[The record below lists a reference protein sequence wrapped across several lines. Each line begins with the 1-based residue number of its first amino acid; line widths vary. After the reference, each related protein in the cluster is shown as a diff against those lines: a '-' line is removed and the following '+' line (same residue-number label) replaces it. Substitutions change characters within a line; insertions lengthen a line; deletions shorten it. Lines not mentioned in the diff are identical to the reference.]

1 MANKNYELRFNFN
14 TKDVEIASQGVLSL
28 KNQILI
34 LKKELGRSDLDQQ
47 QFEILS
53 KKLNDTKD
61 RFQATEA
68 RSRELFGTLSLLPGP
83 VGDISRSL
91 DGAVSLLKT
100 FSQFKLADIKAQFGG
115 LGNDLK
121 DIFSTIG
128 SVGEATDQAVGSN
141 EDLTKSTND
150 LTDAST
156 ANVGANVQQVSAIQD
171 LADAQTKAINPIQE
185 QINKLDG
192 VIDAQQKQLTASK
205 NLEAATYD
213 SLESKIAS
221 NNITQEELDLLNKS
235 SEQVRKNQNALNESV
250 KQRQVLVDE
259 LQASTTAT
267 ETNTQVNQQNAGAQK
282 GAALGARLNAAAN
295 QAVAASATA
304 ASTALRV
311 LKGVLISLGIGAAIV
326 LIGELISQFYSWAT
340 GSAAAEAAQK
350 KLNDELERTNELVE
364 LDNATFQRANAE
376 RIAALKAS
384 GATEKQIRQQQLKDR
399 YNDYSRAFDNEQEA
413 IRQYNAAL
421 GKADE
426 ETLKKLGDNLTK
438 RTEDTRNALSSYRV
452 LVSESR
458 AAENKE
464 AQNNSEKNKETSK
477 KNAAEE
483 LARKKA
489 ELDAKIQLE
498 IDKGNTDNRVL
509 EKLLEDRLQLELRS
523 GKKSQAELDLIRS
536 QNKKK
541 VEDAVADDK
550 KVLDEQVKN
559 TEDFNRRVRDL
570 KTNAILDDVE
580 REKEA
585 RTNKYNDDLQALEI
599 DKEFIKK
606 SETEKAQIRAD
617 VKTAYNNEINKI
629 DEKQQ
634 QKERDAVLKAY
645 DDRLRLLELQ
655 SQGLLQGTKAYFDNR
670 AAILA
675 ETEAKEMQMLKND
688 LETKKITQAQYEA
701 EVFAVKQKYA
711 ELGKQL
717 ENQKLEAVGRT
728 ISATI
733 DAVAGLTNAL
743 ASSYDEEAK
752 TSEAAFNKRKKLQI
766 ATAVMSAASG
776 IVQILT
782 QPSTLPS
789 PFDWIVK
796 GINAAALAIATGVNI
811 SKIRKTQ
818 FEAPDSGEDTKSP
831 APYKVTANRA
841 SGGIVSGPGTSTSD
855 SIPARLSNGEF
866 VVNARATS
874 AYLPLLSAINDAGL
888 QPRFAMGGLAT
899 QAGSTETAQVISTAI
914 AAGLTERPVK
924 TYVVGQ
930 DMSSQQQFDRTLKSR
945 SLL

>member
-14 TKDVEIASQGVLSL
+14 TKDVEIASSSILSL

-34 LKKELGRSDLDQQ
+34 LKKELGRGDLDQQ

-115 LGNDLK
+115 LGKDLK
-121 DIFSTIG
+121 EIFGTIG
-128 SVGEATDQAVGSN
+128 SVGEATDKAVVANDDLTNSTDNLSSSVDANKAANIGALASLNDITEAQKNNTGTNQLAIQTQKNYVAGLEAQKNVILQKIQADGTLNNLTKKQRDELEALTEQINVGRA
-141 EDLTKSTND
+141 DLTALQQSTTKST
-150 LTDAST
+150 
-156 ANVGANVQQVSAIQD
+156 Q
-171 LADAQTKAINPIQE
+171 
-185 QINKLDG
+185 
-192 VIDAQQKQLTASK
+192 
-205 NLEAATYD
+205 AT
-213 SLESKIAS
+213 
-221 NNITQEELDLLNKS
+221 Q
-235 SEQVRKNQNALNESV
+235 
-250 KQRQVLVDE
+250 
-259 LQASTTAT
+259 
-267 ETNTQVNQQNAGAQK
+267 TNTVANQQNAGAQK
-282 GAALGARLNAAAN
+282 GAALGAQINAAAN
-295 QAVAASATA
+295 RTLAASATA

-311 LKGVLISLGIGAAIV
+311 LKGVLISLGIGALIV
-326 LIGELISQFYSWAT
+326 LLGELVSQVIEWTSGT
-340 GSAAAEAAQK
+340 KDAEAAQK

-364 LDNATFQRANAE
+364 LENATFQRAGAE
-376 RIAALKAS
+376 RIAALKAN
-384 GATEKQIRQQQLKDR
+384 GATEKQIRDAQLKER
-399 YNDYSRAFDNEQEA
+399 YSSYERAFKNEQEA
-413 IRQYNAAL
+413 IRQYNASL
-421 GKADE
+421 GKADA

-452 LVSESR
+452 LVSESV

-464 AQNNSEKNKETSK
+464 AQTQSEKRREQNKQ
-477 KNAAEE
+477 NAADE

-498 IDKGNTDNRVL
+498 IDRGNTDKKVL
-509 EKLLEDRLQLELRS
+509 EKLLEDRFQLEMK
-523 GKKSQAELDLIRS
+523 GQKKSDAEKELARQ

-550 KVLDEQVKN
+550 KVLEDQIKN
-559 TEDFNRRVRDL
+559 TEEFNKKVRDL
-570 KTNAILDDVE
+570 KTSAILDDVI

-585 RTNKYNDDLQALEI
+585 RTNKYNDDLQALET
-599 DKEFIKK
+599 DVEFIKK
-606 SETEKAQIRAD
+606 SEAEKAEIRR
-617 VKTAYNNEINKI
+617 VLKEAYNNELNKI
-629 DEKQQ
+629 DEKQRT
-634 QKERDAVLKAY
+634 KEREDMMKAF

-655 SQGLLQGTKAYFDNR
+655 GQGLLQGTKAYFDNR

-675 ETEAKEMQMLKND
+675 ETEAKELAQLKLD
-688 LETKKITQAQYEA
+688 LENKKLTQEQYEQ
-701 EVFAVKQKYA
+701 EVLAVRGKYA
-711 ELGKQL
+711 ELTKQL
-717 ENQKLEAVGRT
+717 ENEKLAAVGRT

-733 DAVAGLTNAL
+733 DAVASLTNAL

-752 TSEAAFNKRKKLQI
+752 TSEEAFNKRKKLQI

-811 SKIRKTQ
+811 SKIKKTQ
-818 FEAPDSGEDTKSP
+818 FQAPESGETAGA

-841 SGGIVSGPGTSTSD
+841 MGGIVSGPGSSTSD

-899 QAGSTETAQVISTAI
+899 TAGSTDTAQVISTAI

-930 DMSSQQQFDRTLKSR
+930 DMSTQQQFDRTIKSR

>member
-14 TKDVEIASQGVLSL
+14 TKDVEIASNSVLSL
-28 KNQILI
+28 KRQILI
-34 LKKELGRSDLDQQ
+34 LKKELGSDDLDQQ

-121 DIFSTIG
+121 EIFSTIG
-128 SVGEATDQAVGSN
+128 SVGEATDQAVASN
-141 EDLTKSTND
+141 DGLTESTD
-150 LTDAST
+150 KLTDSVDANKA
-156 ANVGANVQQVSAIQD
+156 ANVGALVQLQN
-171 LADAQTKAINPIQE
+171 LTDAQAAAVNPIQK
-185 QINKLDG
+185 QIDE
-192 VIDAQQKQLTASK
+192 IDNLISQQQKQLTATK
-205 NLEAATYD
+205 DLETATYD
-213 SLESKIAS
+213 SLDSKIAS
-221 NNITQEELDLLNKS
+221 GNITQQEIELLNKS
-235 SEQVRKNQNALNESV
+235 SEATIKQQNALNESI
-250 KQRQVLVDE
+250 KRRAVLVDE
-259 LQASTTAT
+259 LEASTTQ
-267 ETNTQVNQQNAGAQK
+267 TNVNTVANQENAGAQK
-282 GAALGARLNAAAN
+282 GAAVGAQINAAAN
-295 QAVAASATA
+295 RAVAASAAA

-311 LKGVLISLGIGAAIV
+311 LKGVLVSLGIGALIV
-326 LIGELISQFYSWAT
+326 LLGELISQVISWT
-340 GSAAAEAAQK
+340 SGTEEQEKAQK
-350 KLNDELERTNELVE
+350 ALNDELERTNELIE
-364 LDNATFQRANAE
+364 LENATYSRANAE

-384 GATEKQIRQQQLKDR
+384 GATEKQIRDAQLKDR
-399 YNDYSRAFDNEQEA
+399 YSSYERAFKNEQEA

-421 GKADE
+421 GKADA

-438 RTEDTRNALSSYRV
+438 RTEDTRNALSAYRV
-452 LVSESR
+452 LVSESV

-464 AQNNSEKNKETSK
+464 AQSAAEKRREKNKQ
-477 KNAAEE
+477 NAADE
-483 LARKKA
+483 LARRKA
-489 ELDAKIQLE
+489 ELDAKIQLQ
-498 IDKGNTDNRVL
+498 IDSDKTDAKLL
-509 EKLLEDRLQLELRS
+509 EKLLEDRFQLEMQ
-523 GKKSQAELDLIRS
+523 GQKKSDAEKELARQ

-550 KVLDEQVKN
+550 KVLEDQIKN
-559 TEDFNRRVRDL
+559 TEDFNKKVRDL
-570 KTNAILDDVE
+570 KTSAILDDVI

-585 RTNKYNDDLQALEI
+585 RTNKYNDDLQALET
-599 DKEFIKK
+599 DVEFIKK
-606 SETEKAQIRAD
+606 SEAEKAEIRR
-617 VKTAYNNEINKI
+617 VLKEAYNNELNKI
-629 DEKQQ
+629 DEKQRT
-634 QKERDAVLKAY
+634 KEREDMMKAF

-655 SQGLLQGTKAYFDNR
+655 GQGLLQGTKAYFDNR

-675 ETEAKEMQMLKND
+675 ETEAKELAQLKQD
-688 LETKKITQAQYEA
+688 LENKKLTQEQYEQ
-701 EVFAVKQKYA
+701 EVLAVRGKYA
-711 ELGKQL
+711 ELTKQL
-717 ENQKLEAVGRT
+717 ENEKLAAVGRT

-752 TSEAAFNKRKKLQI
+752 TSEEAFNKRKKLQI

-796 GINAAALAIATGVNI
+796 GINAAALAVATGVNI

-818 FEAPDSGEDTKSP
+818 FEAPDSGETAGA

-841 SGGIVSGPGTSTSD
+841 MGGIVSGPGSSTSD

-874 AYLPLLSAINDAGL
+874 AYLPLLTAINDAGL

-899 QAGSTETAQVISTAI
+899 TAGSTDTAQVISSAI

-930 DMSSQQQFDRTLKSR
+930 DMSTQQQFDRTIKSR

>member
-34 LKKELGRSDLDQQ
+34 LKKELGRDDLDQQ

-91 DGAVSLLKT
+91 GGAVDLLKT

-115 LGNDLK
+115 LGRDLK
-121 DIFSTIG
+121 DVFSTIG
-128 SVGEATDQAVGSN
+128 SVGEATDKAVVSN
-141 EDLTKSTND
+141 EELTQSTSDLTSATNIN
-150 LTDAST
+150 A
-156 ANVGANVQQVSAIQD
+156 GANVQQVSAIED
-171 LADAQTKAINPIQE
+171 LAAAQTKAINPIQE
-185 QINKLDG
+185 QINAIDG
-192 VIDAQQKQLTASK
+192 VIDAQQKQLNAAK

-221 NNITQEELDLLNKS
+221 GNITQKETELLNQS
-235 SEQVRKNQNALNESV
+235 SEAVIENQNALAGSV
-250 KQRQVLVDE
+250 KRRQELVE
-259 LQASTTAT
+259 QLAASSSAT
-267 ETNTQVNQQNAGAQK
+267 QTNTQVQEQNAGAQK
-282 GAALGARLNAAAN
+282 GAAAGAGINAAAN
-295 QAVAASATA
+295 RALAAAETAAATA
-304 ASTALRV
+304 GRV
-311 LKGVLISLGIGAAIV
+311 LKGVLISLGIGALIV
-326 LIGELISQFYSWAT
+326 LIGELINQVIQWTSGT
-340 GSAAAEAAQK
+340 EEAERAQK
-350 KLNDELERTNELVE
+350 ALNDELERTNELVE

-376 RIAALKAS
+376 RIASLKAS
-384 GATEKQIRQQQLKDR
+384 GASEKKIREQQLKDR
-399 YNDYSRAFDNEQEA
+399 YDAYSRAFDNEQEA

-421 GKADE
+421 GKADA
-426 ETLKKLGDNLTK
+426 ETLKKLSDNLTK
-438 RTEDTRNALSSYRV
+438 RTEDTRNALSAYRV
-452 LVSESR
+452 MTNENR

-464 AQNNSEKNKETSK
+464 AQNQSEKNREQAK
-477 KNAAEE
+477 KNAADE

-498 IDKGNTDNRVL
+498 IDKGDTNNKVL
-509 EKLLEDRLQLELRS
+509 EKLLEDRLQLELKS

-559 TEDFNRRVRDL
+559 TEDFNRKVRDL
-570 KTNAILDDVE
+570 KTNAILDDIV
-580 REKEA
+580 REKEV
-585 RTNKYNDDLQALEI
+585 RTNKYNDDLQALER
-599 DKEFIKK
+599 DKEFIAK
-606 SETEKAQIRAD
+606 SETEKAEIRLAL
-617 VKTAYNNEINKI
+617 KQAYNNEINKI

-634 QKERDAVLKAY
+634 QKEREDLLKAY

-655 SQGLLQGTKAYFDNR
+655 GQGLLQGTKAYFDNR

-688 LETKKITQAQYEA
+688 LEAKKITQEQYEA
-701 EVFAVKQKYA
+701 QVFAVKQKYA

-717 ENQKLEAVGRT
+717 ENQKLEAVGKT

-733 DAVAGLTNAL
+733 DAVASLTNAL

-811 SKIRKTQ
+811 SKIKKTQ
-818 FEAPDSGEDTKSP
+818 FEAPDSGEEAKSP

-899 QAGSTETAQVISTAI
+899 QGAVTDTAQVISTAI

-930 DMSSQQQFDRTLKSR
+930 DMSTQQQFDRTLKSR

>member
-128 SVGEATDQAVGSN
+128 SVGEATDKAVVSN
-141 EDLTKSTND
+141 EELTKSTND
-150 LTDAST
+150 VSAASA
-156 ANVGANVQQVSAIQD
+156 ANVGANVQQVSAIENLTKAQAASTDAGAQAVEAQKKYIAGLTAKRNAITEQITAEKSFSDLTKQQKAD
-171 LADAQTKAINPIQE
+171 LAQLNN
-185 QINKLDG
+185 QILKG
-192 VIDAQQKQLTASK
+192 
-205 NLEAATYD
+205 
-213 SLESKIAS
+213 
-221 NNITQEELDLLNKS
+221 
-235 SEQVRKNQNALNESV
+235 NESL
-250 KQRQVLVDE
+250 RQ
-259 LQASTTAT
+259 LQATTTQSSTAT
-267 ETNTQVNQQNAGAQK
+267 EVNTEVNKQNAGAQT
-282 GAALGARLNAAAN
+282 GAAVGARLNAAAN

-326 LIGELISQFYSWAT
+326 LIGELISQLYTWAT
-340 GSAAAEAAQK
+340 GSGVAEAAQK

-421 GKADE
+421 GKADQ

-438 RTEDTRNALSSYRV
+438 RTEATRNALSSYRV
-452 LVSESR
+452 LVSEGR

-464 AQNNSEKNKETSK
+464 AQNNAEKNKETSK

-570 KTNAILDDVE
+570 KTTAILDDIT

-585 RTNKYNDDLQALEI
+585 RTNKYNDELQALER

-606 SETEKAQIRAD
+606 TETEKAQIRAD
-617 VKTAYNNEINKI
+617 LKTAFNNDINKI
-629 DEKQQ
+629 DENQRK
-634 QKERDAVLKAY
+634 KEREDALKAY

-655 SQGLLQGTKAYFDNR
+655 GQGLLQGTKAYFDNR

-688 LETKKITQAQYEA
+688 LENKKITQAQYEA

-733 DAVAGLTNAL
+733 DAVASLTNAL